1 MGSTWQVVGS
11 IPYTVSGPSRDVCA
25 EPDTLGLGVALSGQ
39 YLSGAVASRASGGP
53 GRQGESDAR
62 EYETVMA
69 IDIEVA
75 TKDCTALTDAE
86 LAEMADLS
94 ATEGGGWEVGFLS
107 KQREE
112 WVLVT
117 QVREQAKLLGYA
129 LATLERIGGTPSL
142 LIGVAAFSR
151 GHDSSLVLDAAMRD
165 LYRRA
170 VLAFPDEDVLVGTR
184 FAQASGFRAFA
195 GLEDV
200 VPRPDHRA
208 TGEER
213 AWGRRLAKRFGAD
226 GQLDDRTFVLKGD
239 GDAAGLLD
247 YDPQERPGEYEVL
260 ADLFAAIDG
269 QRHDSLVAF
278 GWAMAEALVASALPI

>member
-1 MGSTWQVVGS
+1 
-11 IPYTVSGPSRDVCA
+11 
-25 EPDTLGLGVALSGQ
+25 
-39 YLSGAVASRASGGP
+39 
-53 GRQGESDAR
+53 
-62 EYETVMA
+62 MA
-69 IDIEVA
+69 IEIEVA

-94 ATEGGGWEVGFLS
+94 AAEAGGWGVGFLS
-107 KQREE
+107 KQRED

-117 QVREQAKLLGYA
+117 QVREQSELLGYA

-142 LIGVAAFSR
+142 LVGVAAFTR
-151 GHDSSLVLDAAMRD
+151 GPLAVTALDAAMRD

-184 FAQASGFRAFA
+184 LARASGFRAFE
-195 GLEDV
+195 GLEEV

-226 GQLDDRTFVLKGD
+226 GQLDDRTFVIKGD
-239 GDAAGLLD
+239 GDATGLLD
-247 YDPQERPGEYEVL
+247 YTPQEPPGESEAL
-260 ADLFAAIDG
+260 AALFAAVEG
-269 QRHDSLVAF
+269 QRRDSLVAF
-278 GWAMAEALVASALPI
+278 GWAMAEELAASTLPV

>member
-1 MGSTWQVVGS
+1 
-11 IPYTVSGPSRDVCA
+11 
-25 EPDTLGLGVALSGQ
+25 
-39 YLSGAVASRASGGP
+39 
-53 GRQGESDAR
+53 
-62 EYETVMA
+62 MA
-69 IDIEVA
+69 IEIEVA

-94 ATEGGGWEVGFLS
+94 ATEAGGWEVGFLS
-107 KQREE
+107 KQRED

-117 QVREQAKLLGYA
+117 QVREQSKLLGYA

-142 LIGVAAFSR
+142 LVGVAAFSR
-151 GHDSSLVLDAAMRD
+151 GPGGAPALDAAMRD

-184 FAQASGFRAFA
+184 LARASGFLAFE

-213 AWGRRLAKRFGAD
+213 AWGRRLAKRFGAE
-226 GQLDDRTFVLKGD
+226 GQLDDRTFVIKGD

-247 YDPQERPGEYEVL
+247 FDPMESVGESEAL
-260 ADLFAAIDG
+260 AGLFAAVEG
-269 QRHDSLVAF
+269 GRRDSLVAF
-278 GWAMAEALVASALPI
+278 GWAMAEALAASSLPV

>member
-1 MGSTWQVVGS
+1 L
-11 IPYTVSGPSRDVCA
+11 RF
-25 EPDTLGLGVALSGQ
+25 GVATSGQ
-39 YLSGAVASRASGGP
+39 YLSGAVSSRVSGRP
-53 GRQGESDAR
+53 GRHGESDAR
-62 EYETVMA
+62 EHETVMA

-94 ATEGGGWEVGFLS
+94 AAERGGWEVGFLS
-107 KQREE
+107 KQRED

-117 QVREQAKLLGYA
+117 QVREQAKLQGYA
-129 LATLERIGGTPSL
+129 LSTLERIGGTPSL
-142 LIGVAAFSR
+142 LVGVAAFTR
-151 GHDSSLVLDAAMRD
+151 GPGSAACLDAAMRD

-184 FAQASGFRAFA
+184 LARASGFRAFA

-226 GQLDDRTFVLKGD
+226 RHLDDRTFVLKGN
-239 GDAAGLLD
+239 GDAAGLID
-247 YDPQERPGEYEVL
+247 YDPLEPPRETEAL
-260 ADLFAAIDG
+260 AGLFTAVDC
-269 QRHDSLVAF
+269 QRRDSLVAF
-278 GWAMAEALVASALPI
+278 GWAMAEALAASTLPL